1 MPHVHE
7 PRLNARGKLDALTV
21 LHAQKQAAGGLGVL
35 YGVHG
40 LHRLCAGALALAVFP
55 LGFKLLNMRRVPQH
69 NAAQLH
75 RGDGGVDPAPEAV
88 VRQQRQKTGMVDM
101 GMGDEHK
108 VDLAGGYGQGL
119 VFVHIFTLLHAVV
132 DEESLPCRFQHGAA
146 AGHLMVRA

>member
-1 MPHVHE
+1 
-7 PRLNARGKLDALTV
+7 
-21 LHAQKQAAGGLGVL
+21 
-35 YGVHG
+35 
-40 LHRLCAGALALAVFP
+40 
-55 LGFKLLNMRRVPQH
+55 MRRVPQH

-75 RGDGGVDPAPEAV
+75 RRDGGVDPAPEAV
-88 VRQQRQKTGMVDM
+88 VRQQRQKAGMVDM

-132 DEESLPCRFQHGAA
+132 DEKPLPCRFQHGAA